1 MYATTDKLMT
11 PDNALPLISVTGV
24 LAASVGLLMGAVDI
38 SQALAVVAGAAAMV
52 VAAFAAEGSAS

>member
-1 MYATTDKLMT
+1 MYAATDKLMT
-11 PDNALPLISVTGV
+11 PANAFPLISVTGV

-52 VAAFAAEGSAS
+52 VAAFAAEARAS